1 MWMVRYMSNVYYT
14 YIDNDIVWI
23 FILLICHFTEWA
35 LQCECDLKVSDEMY
49 QMIDNYAENQCTM
62 NEAMKSGLSAILI
75 KGRNTKFA
83 VIK

>member
-1 MWMVRYMSNVYYT
+1 
-14 YIDNDIVWI
+14 
-23 FILLICHFTEWA
+23 
-35 LQCECDLKVSDEMY
+35 MY

-62 NEAMKSGLSAILI
+62 SEAMKSGLSAILI

>member
-1 MWMVRYMSNVYYT
+1 MVWYMSNVYYT

-23 FILLICHFTEWA
+23 FILLICLFKEWA
-35 LQCECDLKVSDEMY
+35 LQCECDLKVSDGMY
-49 QMIDNYAENQCTM
+49 QMIDNYAENQCTTR
-62 NEAMKSGLSAILI
+62 EAMKSGLSAILI